1 MNRGLASLGLAPTAN
16 HGHFWDTAGGAN
28 PSPTRWTVANPAA
41 EDGRPQR
48 AAPTAFQEHHSRTG
62 QQEVISPPSF
72 FTSSLISPKSGQALC
87 YNGRTWKE
95 CDGCL
100 LYTSPSPRDA

>member
-48 AAPTAFQEHHSRTG
+48 AAPTAVSEPRMVPEERQAPVPWLRR
-62 QQEVISPPSF
+62 PPYH
-72 FTSSLISPKSGQALC
+72 A
-87 YNGRTWKE
+87 
-95 CDGCL
+95 
-100 LYTSPSPRDA
+100 